1 MLLKEFKQIA
11 NEFGLSY
18 YHDSDCKDYSI
29 TLDGRDLHS
38 DNHIATWKRDHV
50 TVYAMPIIE
59 ESVVPWP
66 VICCGNAIIREEYNQ
81 AAVLRKYV
89 SDAVAKY
96 RELKKEIRFRKIT
109 EL

>member
-1 MLLKEFKQIA
+1 MLLKQFKQIA
-11 NEFGLSY
+11 NDLGLSY
-18 YHDSDCKDYSI
+18 YHDSDCKDYNI
-29 TLDGRDLHS
+29 TLDGRVLNS

-66 VICCGNAIIREEYNQ
+66 VICCGGAIIREEYNQ
-81 AAVLRKYV
+81 GAVLRKYV

-96 RELKKEIRFRKIT
+96 RELKKEIRFKKIK